1 VTAEA
6 AFPDAGP
13 SDAEFSGAAYAA
25 CTAHHRA
32 HDTDVLSPVAWRAG
46 MRVLDLGC
54 GVGDLTARV
63 ADLVAPGE
71 VLGVDASA
79 SQVEHAL
86 AGAGAD
92 PGRPGLRFE
101 VARAQELDR
110 VVPPA
115 WADVVLSVAT
125 LHWVPEADQPVV
137 LRQVARA
144 LVAGGTFRADLGGH
158 GQIADTR
165 DVLDE
170 VAAAHGVAASSWF
183 FPDEDTAAGL
193 LVDAGLDVTW
203 ARLVRQRRPLA
214 DADALEGWLRSQ
226 VLPGYG
232 RSGPAGPGS
241 DAYEAFADEA
251 VRRCVRELRREDG
264 GFAQHYV
271 RMDVLATRP

>member
-1 VTAEA
+1 MPPVTA
-6 AFPDAGP
+6 
-13 SDAEFSGAAYAA
+13 DAEFSGEAYAA

-32 HDTDVLSPVAWRAG
+32 HDGDVLAPVAWRAG

-79 SQVEHAL
+79 SQVEHAR
-86 AGAGAD
+86 AGAV
-92 PGRPGLRFE
+92 RPGLRFE
-101 VARAQELDR
+101 VARAQALDR

-125 LHWVPEADQPVV
+125 LHWVPEADQAQVW
-137 LRQVARA
+137 RHVARA
-144 LVAGGTFRADLGGH
+144 LVPGGTFRADMGGR

-165 DVLDE
+165 EVLDD
-170 VAAAHGVAASSWF
+170 VARSHGIESAPWF
-183 FPDEDTAAGL
+183 FPDEETATGL
-193 LVDAGLDVTW
+193 LAQAGLDVTW

-214 DADALEGWLRSQ
+214 DAVALEGWLRSQ

-232 RSGPAGPGS
+232 RSGALGPGTPGF
-241 DAYEAFADEA
+241 EAFADEA
-251 VRRCVRELRREDG
+251 VRRCVAELRREDG
-264 GFAQHYV
+264 GYAQHYV
-271 RMDVLATRP
+271 RMDVLATRPLTG

>member
-1 VTAEA
+1 MVTD
-6 AFPDAGP
+6 DAGLSDAQL

-32 HDTDVLSPVAWRAG
+32 HDSDVLAPVAWRAG
-46 MRVLDLGC
+46 MRVVDLGC

-79 SQVEHAL
+79 SQVEHAR
-86 AGAGAD
+86 AGAL
-92 PGRPGLRFE
+92 RPGLRFE

-110 VVPPA
+110 VVPAA

-125 LHWVPEADQPVV
+125 LHWVPATDQPAV

-144 LVAGGTFRADLGGH
+144 LVPGGMFRADLGGH

-170 VAAAHGVAASSWF
+170 VAAAHGIAASSWF
-183 FPDEDTAAGL
+183 FPDEATYAGL
-193 LVDAGLDVTW
+193 LGDAGLDVTW

-214 DADALEGWLRSQ
+214 DATALEGWLRSQ

-241 DAYEAFADEA
+241 AAYEAFAHDA
-251 VRRCVRELRREDG
+251 VRQCVAELRREDG
-264 GFAQHYV
+264 GYAQHYV
-271 RMDVLATRP
+271 RMDVLASRP